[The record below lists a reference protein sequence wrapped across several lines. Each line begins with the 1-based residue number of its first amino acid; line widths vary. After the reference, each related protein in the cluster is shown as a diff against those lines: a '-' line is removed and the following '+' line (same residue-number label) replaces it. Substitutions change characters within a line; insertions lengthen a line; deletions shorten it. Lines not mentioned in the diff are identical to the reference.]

1 MPESFAS
8 GSPLPHS
15 KNSAA
20 SNSLLAPLPASLVA
34 FVDIAHYAAFLHT
47 HNPSAAPA
55 QPDPHPTSKALGKNW
70 RRSES
75 FDTKKFASF
84 TLVGKGDKNPLGS
97 SIQAF

>member
-20 SNSLLAPLPASLVA
+20 SNSLLAVLPAPLEPSVGTA
-34 FVDIAHYAAFLHT
+34 RYATFLHM
-47 HNPSAAPA
+47 HNRFAAPA
-55 QPDPHPTSKALGKNW
+55 RRDLHRISKALGKNW
-70 RRSES
+70 RHSES
-75 FDTKKFASF
+75 FDTKKLPPSLWSVKE
-84 TLVGKGDKNPLGS
+84 TKNPLGS